1 MKLRMYF
8 IGTKNAS
15 RWNSSAHFYPWWWS
29 HFQLYTTNRRTSC
42 VTNTSLASI
51 ESNFILI
58 LVFEVE
64 WTSRDRDFLGHDIGD
79 QSTQKTVIMRK
90 GHLLSYIIS
99 EDHDDCPYRNTGH
112 RRSSHHPAEHIR
124 PHRVVIIPD
133 AKRGITNQ
141 SIYHDRLKH
150 NNTWICRK

>member
-1 MKLRMYF
+1 MLQ
-8 IGTKNAS
+8 IQV
-15 RWNSSAHFYPWWWS
+15 WPV
-29 HFQLYTTNRRTSC
+29 LY
-42 VTNTSLASI
+42 
-51 ESNFILI
+51 SNFILI

-64 WTSRDRDFLGHDIGD
+64 WTGRDTGRDFLGHDIGD

-133 AKRGITNQ
+133 AKRGIAN
-141 SIYHDRLKH
+141 
-150 NNTWICRK
+150 